1 MLLRDV
7 KELLNQKGEIR
18 LLTRENDEVRVTDL
32 FLNGDG
38 LLRLE
43 QYSKI
48 NKEELLEHAVDGV
61 ITELSVDS
69 LLGCVKL
76 WTLFEEDEDTNLL
89 SENEEINKVLKD
101 IEDYL
106 AENNLEEL
114 PKMSFYT
121 PDIAFMDSD
130 EEKLFYIG
138 I

>member
-43 QYSKI
+43 QYSTI